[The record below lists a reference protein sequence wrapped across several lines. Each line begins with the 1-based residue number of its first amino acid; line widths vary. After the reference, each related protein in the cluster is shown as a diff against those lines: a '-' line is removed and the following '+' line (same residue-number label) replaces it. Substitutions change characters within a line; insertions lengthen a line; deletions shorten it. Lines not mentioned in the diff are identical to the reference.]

1 VHKGLY
7 TPNPDFPGDHGGPQ
21 NGELCVLKEFK
32 TGSVYEEYFFRND
45 INAVNKASEFITSFN
60 AFNAASN
67 YCRRKNILLNIP
79 QVWESAY
86 PDSTGRKSKKLV
98 EPISKGEFLKFN
110 SNSGYI
116 SGSNFM
122 QALSHFSYNHSRGQF
137 LLCDLQ
143 GGHYQDSY
151 VLADPVVMSSDKEQ
165 EVWSTDLGSEGIS
178 IFSLITS
185 AIASARVLG

>member
-45 INAVNKASEFITSFN
+45 IDAVNKVAEFITSFN

-98 EPISKGEFLKFN
+98 
-110 SNSGYI
+110 
-116 SGSNFM
+116 
-122 QALSHFSYNHSRGQF
+122 
-137 LLCDLQ
+137 
-143 GGHYQDSY
+143 
-151 VLADPVVMSSDKEQ
+151 
-165 EVWSTDLGSEGIS
+165 
-178 IFSLITS
+178 
-185 AIASARVLG
+185 

>member
-1 VHKGLY
+1 MVTSL
-7 TPNPDFPGDHGGPQ
+7 
-21 NGELCVLKEFK
+21 
-32 TGSVYEEYFFRND
+32 
-45 INAVNKASEFITSFN
+45 ITFLS
-60 AFNAASN
+60 
-67 YCRRKNILLNIP
+67 RRLSL
-79 QVWESAY
+79 
-86 PDSTGRKSKKLV
+86 STGRKSKKLV
-98 EPISKGEFLKFN
+98 EPMLEGEFLKFN

-116 SGSNFM
+116 SGSDFM

-151 VLADPVVMSSDKEQ
+151 VLTDPVVMSSDNEKRFGA
-165 EVWSTDLGSEGIS
+165 TDLGSEGIS